1 MTIHALICTHVY
13 SQFIIFWGCDTRNA
27 YGLRS
32 VQAPFVRK
40 WLFLCKWLMVHPCSS
55 LQVFCVIC
63 AKFSLQAGDT
73 SVMATSIRDQRS
85 FKAPSLLFLHFG
97 HCVGFIPFCGIIG
110 FLSAFSSG
118 RAAMGSFCCKTVRI
132 PAVDT
137 AVALGLCAPV
147 RFRASRSCTFWFWGR
162 DSILCNAVGSCSES

>member
-1 MTIHALICTHVY
+1 MIDG
-13 SQFIIFWGCDTRNA
+13 SSMFIPPT
-27 YGLRS
+27 
-32 VQAPFVRK
+32 
-40 WLFLCKWLMVHPCSS
+40 FLCDLCIVVSSSPCKLGTLQLWLHPSGIN
-55 LQVFCVIC
+55 V
-63 AKFSLQAGDT
+63 G
-73 SVMATSIRDQRS
+73 
-85 FKAPSLLFLHFG
+85 KAPSLPFLHFG

-137 AVALGLCAPV
+137 AVALGLCPPG
-147 RFRASRSCTFWFWGR
+147 RFRVSRSCTFWFWGW